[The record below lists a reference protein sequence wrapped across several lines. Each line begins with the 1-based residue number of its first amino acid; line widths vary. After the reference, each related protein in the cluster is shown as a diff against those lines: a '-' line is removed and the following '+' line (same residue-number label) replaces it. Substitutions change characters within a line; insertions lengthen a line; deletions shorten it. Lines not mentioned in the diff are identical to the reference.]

1 VVAPYRPAAHGV
13 HGGPDPAMLK
23 VPAPH
28 RVTVALGDPAGHTYP
43 AAQDPLHPV
52 YVVHSPERQQR
63 WRPSEGDVIHGM

>member
-1 VVAPYRPAAHGV
+1 MVAPYRPAAHGV

-23 VPAPH
+23 GPAPH

-52 YVVHSPERQQR
+52 CGAQSREKGHKSGARARV
-63 WRPSEGDVIHGM
+63 M